1 MKVIIMIC
9 MLFISFHLYA
19 SNNYCS
25 FIGSNTQVA
34 LQYTSSLIS
43 DLRKLKAET
52 NCAVS
57 DRSFQ
62 SLDDISKFYNYYL
75 VNRSKEADILLQKEQ
90 LEQLYSVYN
99 DTTSAE
105 DRASVMNEM
114 LSAQS
119 ALIESEASLKIVS
132 SDLDDEFKQANIQN
146 LVMEISNVIS
156 DVSTYEGCFAKDPAK
171 AASVLGG
178 MINLTGSIA
187 SLAGLNPLWAGV
199 GNTIGSLVTQLGQAI
214 RNYQWKYIDEL
225 DKSNLFYN
233 LICMIEMQSNYYC
246 EKQTEISLIKE
257 LMRIDLVGENNQSQ
271 VVWKGIDIQSESLPV
286 FQSWIKRLY
295 YGTPAANTMDA
306 YSQNM
311 MLKQINS
318 AEAILNLV
326 IAKFNEM
333 KEKIEEGGD
342 KFNLIRNYTQSLQI
356 LMTGLS
362 TSSSSGMIEVEP
374 GTIYF
379 TQRFNAELMNYILVA
394 PPEIANTIATAP
406 PCPANDI
413 DCDRFMIFLSMYYG
427 NPPTSVDSLN
437 LMISNMEKNIQMIST
452 TVSKDMD
459 RDLLKRRLGDP
470 GVLLAYAEVKD
481 TIYDLSP
488 RESLKELHDYILGV
502 IETFK
507 IYFAYHM
514 GDDTCINSTKAGCP
528 TPLQEAIKIKIIM
541 ESIEGV
547 LDNNLMDAASRIKL
561 LSDLLLFKD
570 NRALLL
576 GPKFEIILKK
586 DLEAKIK
593 LGEISPLEDELIH
606 LKRQNVLETLRKEG
620 LDNDKRRALDDR
632 QRSMD
637 VITYNL
643 KSFVEVKPLRKTIL
657 NEIKKIK
664 NDFDDGILVNMD
676 TYNEACAI
684 LLATPYKDYHA
695 GEGSEI
701 VAICKNSSI
710 ISEWNRIRLEL
721 DLGIL
726 PELDLHYGTYYKKQF
741 PARVCAYNNYQK
753 KNIVYGLKK
762 DKIQKKMKR

>member
-1 MKVIIMIC
+1 MKLTIIIC
-9 MLFISFHLYA
+9 GWMVTFNLYA
-19 SNNYCS
+19 SSNYCS
-25 FIGSNTQVA
+25 FIGSNTQMA
-34 LQYTSSLIS
+34 LQYTNELIS
-43 DLRKLKAET
+43 DLSKLKTET

-62 SLDDISKFYNYYL
+62 SLDDITKFYSYYL
-75 VNRSKEADILLQKEQ
+75 EHRSQEAGILLQKEQ
-90 LEQLYSVYN
+90 LEQLYNVYN
-99 DTTSAE
+99 DASSVEERT
-105 DRASVMNEM
+105 SVMNEM
-114 LSAQS
+114 LSSQS
-119 ALIESEASLKIVS
+119 SLIENEASLKISS
-132 SDLDDEFKQANIQN
+132 SDLGEEFKKTNIQN
-146 LVMEISNVIS
+146 LVMEISNVIN
-156 DVSTYEGCFAKDPAK
+156 DVSMYEGCFAQNPAR
-171 AASVLGG
+171 AASILGG
-178 MINLTGSIA
+178 MINLTGSVA
-187 SLAGLNPLWAGV
+187 GLAGLNPLWAGV

-214 RNYQWKYIDEL
+214 RNYQWKYIDDL
-225 DKSNLFYN
+225 DKTALFYN

-257 LMRIDLVGENNQSQ
+257 LMRIDLVGEDNQSQ

-295 YGTPAANTMDA
+295 YGTPAANTTDA

-326 IAKFNEM
+326 HAKYKEM
-333 KEKIEEGGD
+333 IEKMEEGGD

-356 LMTGLS
+356 LMTGMS
-362 TSSSSGMIEVEP
+362 TSTGAVESEP
-374 GTIYF
+374 GTVYF
-379 TQRFNAELMNYILVA
+379 TQRFNAGLMNYILVA
-394 PPEIANTIATAP
+394 PPEIAGTITTSPA
-406 PCPANDI
+406 CPDNDLN
-413 DCDRFMIFLSMYYG
+413 CDRFIVFLKIYYG
-427 NPPTSVDSLN
+427 NPPTSDESLKS
-437 LMISNMEKNIQMIST
+437 IITNMEKNIQMIST

-488 RESLKELHDYILGV
+488 REGLKNLHDYILGV
-502 IETFK
+502 IVTFK
-507 IYFAYHM
+507 KYYEYNR
-514 GDDTCINSTKAGCP
+514 DEETCINLKTKAGCP
-528 TPLQEAIKIKIIM
+528 TPLQEAIKIKNIID
-541 ESIEGV
+541 SIEEV
-547 LDNNLMDAASRIKL
+547 LQNNLIDAASRIKL
-561 LSDLLLFKD
+561 LSDLLSFKD

-620 LDNDKRRALDDR
+620 ADNDKRRALDDR

-657 NEIKKIK
+657 NEIKQIK
-664 NDFDDGILVNMD
+664 RDFEDGILVNMD

-684 LLATPYKDYHA
+684 LLSTPYKNYST
-695 GEGSEI
+695 GEGGEV
-701 VAICKNSSI
+701 VAVCKDSRI
-710 ISEWNRIRLEL
+710 ISEWNRIRFEL
-721 DLGIL
+721 NLGVL
-726 PELDLHYGTYYKKQF
+726 PELDLHYDNYYKKQF
-741 PARVCAYNNYQK
+741 PVRACAYNTYQK
-753 KNIVYGLKK
+753 KNIVYGLK
-762 DKIQKKMKR
+762 DKIKMKISK